1 MAIGVFIMDKF
12 KEIRRI
18 LIVILFFNWLVAFS
32 KLIYGLVT
40 KSAAMTADGVHSF
53 ADGASNIVGLVG
65 IWAAS
70 KPVDEDHPYGHK
82 KYETIATLGIAA
94 MLFLAS
100 FDIIKDSF
108 SRMFHPVVPD
118 VNIFSFG
125 LMAIGFLINVAVM
138 KYEYKKGTELS
149 SDILVCDSI
158 HTKTD
163 VFVSS
168 AVIITLVS
176 TKLGFPMLDTLVA
189 LVIGIFIAKAGFD
202 ILKKS
207 SDVLCDGEAIEKAKI
222 LKVVN
227 GISGVKSTHKIRTRG
242 REDDVHVDL
251 HVRVDTR
258 MHVDAA
264 HELSHRI
271 SDTLKEKIPGI
282 TDVIVHIEPFSQKCL
297 Q

>member
-1 MAIGVFIMDKF
+1 MDKF

-18 LIVILFFNWLVAFS
+18 LIIILFFNWLVAFS

-53 ADGASNIVGLVG
+53 ADGASNIIGLVG

-82 KYETIATLGIAA
+82 KYETIATLGISV

-108 SRMFHPVVPD
+108 LRLFHPVVTD

-125 LMAIGFLINVAVM
+125 LMITGLLINAVVM
-138 KYEYKKGTELS
+138 KYEYKKGRELL
-149 SDILVCDSI
+149 SDVLVCDSI
-158 HTKTD
+158 HTKND
-163 VFVSS
+163 MFVSS
-168 AVIITLVS
+168 AVIVTLIS
-176 TKLGFPMLDTLVA
+176 TKLGFPIIDTLVA
-189 LVIGIFIAKAGFD
+189 FIIGVLIAKAGFD

-207 SDVLCDGEAIEKAKI
+207 SDVLCDGEAVEKAKI
-222 LKVVN
+222 AKVV
-227 GISGVKSTHKIRTRG
+227 SGVFGVKAIHKIRTRG

-251 HVRVDTR
+251 HVAVNTS

-282 TDVIVHIEPFSQKCL
+282 TDVIVHIEPSK
-297 Q
+297 

>member
-1 MAIGVFIMDKF
+1 MDKF

-18 LIVILFFNWLVAFS
+18 LIIILFFNWLVAFS

-53 ADGASNIVGLVG
+53 ADGASNIIGLVG

-82 KYETIATLGIAA
+82 KYETIATLGISV

-108 SRMFHPVVPD
+108 LRLFHPVVTD

-125 LMAIGFLINVAVM
+125 LMITGFLINAVVM
-138 KYEYKKGTELS
+138 KYEYKKGRELS
-149 SDILVCDSI
+149 SDMLVCDSI
-158 HTKTD
+158 HTKSD
-163 VFVSS
+163 MFVSS
-168 AVIITLVS
+168 AVIVTLIS
-176 TKLGFPMLDTLVA
+176 TKLGFPIIDTLVA
-189 LVIGIFIAKAGFD
+189 FIIGVLIAKAGFD

-207 SDVLCDGEAIEKAKI
+207 SDVLCDGEAVEKAKI
-222 LKVVN
+222 ARVV
-227 GISGVKSTHKIRTRG
+227 SGVFGVKAIHKIRTRG

-251 HVRVDTR
+251 HVAVNTS

-282 TDVIVHIEPFSQKCL
+282 TDVIVHIEPSKYK
-297 Q
+297 

>member
-1 MAIGVFIMDKF
+1 MDKF

-32 KLIYGLVT
+32 KLIYGLIT

-53 ADGASNIVGLVG
+53 ADGASNIIGLVG

-70 KPVDEDHPYGHK
+70 KPIDADHPYGHK
-82 KYETIATLGIAA
+82 KYETVATLGISV

-108 SRMFHPVVPD
+108 LRLFHPVVPD

-125 LMAIGFLINVAVM
+125 LMVIGFLINVVVM
-138 KYEYKKGTELS
+138 RYEYKKGVELS
-149 SDILVCDSI
+149 SDVLVCDSI
-158 HTKTD
+158 HTKSD
-163 VFVSS
+163 ILVSS
-168 AVIITLVS
+168 AVIVTLIS
-176 TKLGFPMLDTLVA
+176 TKLGFPILDTLVA
-189 LVIGIFIAKAGFD
+189 FVIGVLIAKAGFD

-207 SDVLCDGEAIEKAKI
+207 SDVLCDAEAVEKAKI
-222 LKVVN
+222 AKVVN
-227 GISGVKSTHKIRTRG
+227 GVSGVKSIHKIRTRG

-251 HVRVDTR
+251 HVTVNTN
-258 MHVDAA
+258 MHVDTA

-271 SDTLKEKIPGI
+271 SDTLKEKIHGI
-282 TDVIVHIEPFSQKCL
+282 TDVIVHIEPSRYK
-297 Q
+297 

>member
-1 MAIGVFIMDKF
+1 MHLDKF

-32 KLIYGLVT
+32 KLIYGLIT

-53 ADGASNIVGLVG
+53 ADGASNIIGLVG

-70 KPVDEDHPYGHK
+70 KPIDEDHPYGHK
-82 KYETIATLGIAA
+82 KYETVATLGIAV

-100 FDIIKDSF
+100 FDIIKDSIL
-108 SRMFHPVVPD
+108 RLFHPVVPD
-118 VNIFSFG
+118 VNMFSFG
-125 LMAIGFLINVAVM
+125 LMVIASLINVVVM
-138 KYEYKKGTELS
+138 RYEYKKGTELS

-163 VFVSS
+163 IFVSG
-168 AVIITLVS
+168 AVIVTLVS
-176 TKLGFPMLDTLVA
+176 IKAGFPMLDTIVA
-189 LVIGIFIAKAGFD
+189 FVIGILIAKAGFE

-222 LKVVN
+222 AKVV
-227 GISGVKSTHKIRTRG
+227 SDVSEVKAIHKIRTRG

-251 HVRVDTR
+251 HVTVNTS

-271 SDTLKEKIPGI
+271 SDTLKKKIPGI
-282 TDVIVHIEPFSQKCL
+282 TDVIVHIEPMNSHRL
-297 Q
+297 

>member
-1 MAIGVFIMDKF
+1 MDKF

-32 KLIYGLVT
+32 KLIYGLIT

-53 ADGASNIVGLVG
+53 ADGASNIIGLVG

-82 KYETIATLGIAA
+82 KYETIATLGISV

-100 FDIIKDSF
+100 FGIIKDSF
-108 SRMFHPVVPD
+108 LRLFHPVVPD
-118 VNIFSFG
+118 VNIFSFS
-125 LMAIGFLINVAVM
+125 LMVIGFLINVAVM
-138 KYEYKKGTELS
+138 KYEYKKGVELS
-149 SDILVCDSI
+149 SDVLVCDSI
-158 HTKTD
+158 HTKSD
-163 VFVSS
+163 IFVSS
-168 AVIITLVS
+168 AVIVTLFS
-176 TKLGFPMLDTLVA
+176 TKLGFPILDTLVA
-189 LVIGIFIAKAGFD
+189 FIIGVLIAKAGFD

-207 SDVLCDGEAIEKAKI
+207 SDVLCDGEAVEKAKI
-222 LKVVN
+222 AKVVK
-227 GISGVKSTHKIRTRG
+227 GVSGVKSIHKIRTRG

-251 HVRVDTR
+251 HVTVNTN

-271 SDTLKEKIPGI
+271 SNTLKEKIPGI
-282 TDVIVHIEPFSQKCL
+282 TDVIVHIEPSKYK
-297 Q
+297 

>member
-1 MAIGVFIMDKF
+1 MDKF

-53 ADGASNIVGLVG
+53 ADGASNIIGLVG

-82 KYETIATLGIAA
+82 KYETIATLGISV

-108 SRMFHPVVPD
+108 LRLFNPVVPD
-118 VNIFSFG
+118 VSIFSFG
-125 LMAIGFLINVAVM
+125 LMIIGFLINAVVM
-138 KYEYKKGTELS
+138 KYEYKKGRELS
-149 SDILVCDSI
+149 SDVLVCDSI
-158 HTKTD
+158 HTKSD
-163 VFVSS
+163 MFVSS
-168 AVIITLVS
+168 AVIVTLIS
-176 TKLGFPMLDTLVA
+176 TKLGFPIIDTLVA
-189 LVIGIFIAKAGFD
+189 FVIGVLIAKAGFD

-207 SDVLCDGEAIEKAKI
+207 SDVLCDGEAVEKAKI
-222 LKVVN
+222 AKVVK
-227 GISGVKSTHKIRTRG
+227 GVSGVKSIHKIRTRG

-251 HVRVDTR
+251 HVAVNTN

-282 TDVIVHIEPFSQKCL
+282 TDVIVHIEPSKYK
-297 Q
+297 

>member
-1 MAIGVFIMDKF
+1 MDKF
-12 KEIRRI
+12 KEIKRI

-32 KLIYGLVT
+32 KLIYGIIT

-53 ADGASNIVGLVG
+53 ADGASNIIGLVG

-82 KYETIATLGIAA
+82 KYETVATLGICV

-108 SRMFHPVVPD
+108 LRLFHPVVPD

-125 LMAIGFLINVAVM
+125 LMAIGFLINLVVM
-138 KYEYKKGTELS
+138 KYEYKKGKELS
-149 SDILVCDSI
+149 SDVLVCDSI
-158 HTKTD
+158 HTKSD
-163 VFVSS
+163 MFVSS
-168 AVIITLVS
+168 AVIVTLIS

-189 LVIGIFIAKAGFD
+189 FIIGILIAKAGFQ

-222 LKVVN
+222 ARVVN

-251 HVRVDTR
+251 HVTVNTK
-258 MHVDAA
+258 MHVDDA

-271 SDTLKEKIPGI
+271 SDILKEKIPGI
-282 TDVIVHIEPFSQKCL
+282 TDVIVHVEPFESKL
-297 Q
+297 